1 MFLALIIF
9 FSLKII
15 DTSWQAAPL
24 PSLALD
30 TRSDISCDVSSYA
43 VQGRTVLDIIW
54 SCLVTTVACTWV
66 CVHPNVP
73 FCKEDSWT
81 ILRRR
86 AFLMFFSII
95 APEFMVI
102 WAFKQWRGAKMIT
115 KAVNEAFPDSR
126 TFIDDNYL
134 LFVLMSLDRT
144 MDNDARPLL
153 ADGRFQSR
161 HDSAGVLRYLFDY
174 ETCDGGR

>member
-9 FSLKII
+9 FFVKRY
-15 DTSWQAAPL
+15 DTLWQAAPL

-30 TRSDISCDVSSYA
+30 TRSDITCDASSYTL
-43 VQGRTVLDIIW
+43 QGRTVLDIIW
-54 SCLVTTVACTWV
+54 NCLVTTFACTWV

-73 FCKEDSWT
+73 FCKEGTWT

-102 WAFKQWRGAKMIT
+102 WAFKQWRGARMIT
-115 KAVNEAFPDSR
+115 KAVNEAFPVSR
-126 TFIDDNYL
+126 TFVDDNLL
-134 LFVLMSLDRT
+134 LFGVNGLRQDRGQRRMATSCKWEDSKSL
-144 MDNDARPLL
+144 
-153 ADGRFQSR
+153 
-161 HDSAGVLRYLFDY
+161 
-174 ETCDGGR
+174 